1 MTTPSEGRAEALV
14 EHEALR
20 ELSRSV
26 LELANRTE
34 RGEAAAREALVEQL
48 GGLTSAIRAK
58 LGSEDETLRPLLEQ
72 ADAWGPSRA
81 RELDESHARQEAAA
95 AACEVD
101 VTTAR
106 SGADLAA
113 VARELVR
120 ELVRELRWEARE
132 VLGDAVLRDDVVVV
146 DQEGG

>member
-1 MTTPSEGRAEALV
+1 MTTASEGRAGALE

-20 ELSRSV
+20 ELSRHV
-26 LELANRTE
+26 LELANRAE

-48 GGLTSAIRAK
+48 YGLTSAIRAK
-58 LGSEDETLRPLLEQ
+58 LGSEVETLRPLLEQ

-81 RELDESHARQEAAA
+81 QELDESHRRQEAAA
-95 AACEVD
+95 AACEAD
-101 VTTAR
+101 VTAAH
-106 SGADLAA
+106 SGADVAA

-120 ELVRELRWEARE
+120 ELVRSLRWEARE
-132 VLGDAVLRDDVVVV
+132 VLGDELLRDDVIVV